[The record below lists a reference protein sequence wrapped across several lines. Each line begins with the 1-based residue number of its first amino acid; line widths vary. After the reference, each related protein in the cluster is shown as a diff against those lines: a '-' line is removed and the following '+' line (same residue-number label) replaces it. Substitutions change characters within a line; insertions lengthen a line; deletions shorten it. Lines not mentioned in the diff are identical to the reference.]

1 MPPLWL
7 DVPANG
13 PRPVSPHVPVDGR
26 CIGSA
31 VLGWRSGLRHVEY
44 RTRVPRPRAVGFDER
59 LVRLGARNP
68 ATCGANASSLNAAT
82 LSVSATPFSDPAT
95 TDPYADFGSRFFVRR
110 SATATVSDHGSLI

>member
-1 MPPLWL
+1 M
-7 DVPANG
+7 
-13 PRPVSPHVPVDGR
+13 
-26 CIGSA
+26 
-31 VLGWRSGLRHVEY
+31 
-44 RTRVPRPRAVGFDER
+44 PRPRAVGFDER

-95 TDPYADFGSRFFVRR
+95 TDPYANFGSRFFVRR